1 MLKMKKREAVKKW
14 RVPSDLAAVR
24 KASAQALAFFK
35 PLGLSDAYRFD
46 IRLCFEEA
54 LINSMKHG
62 NGLKKSVPVDIEAGY
77 DDKKIWLRFED
88 HGNGFNVSSIKDCT
102 QDDGLLKGGGRG
114 VYLVHQLMDEV
125 KYNAK
130 GNVITMVKSIQGPQ

>member
-1 MLKMKKREAVKKW
+1 MLKAKKREAVKKW
-14 RVPSDLAAVR
+14 RVPSDLSVLR
-24 KASAQALAFFK
+24 KASAQALTFFK
-35 PLGLSDAYRFD
+35 PLGLSDAYQFD

-62 NGLKKSVPVDIEAGY
+62 NGFKKNLPVDIEAGY
-77 DDKKIWLRFED
+77 DDRKIWMRFED
-88 HGNGFNVSSIKDCT
+88 QGKGFNVSGIKDCT
-102 QDDGLLKGGGRG
+102 QGEGLLRGGGRG